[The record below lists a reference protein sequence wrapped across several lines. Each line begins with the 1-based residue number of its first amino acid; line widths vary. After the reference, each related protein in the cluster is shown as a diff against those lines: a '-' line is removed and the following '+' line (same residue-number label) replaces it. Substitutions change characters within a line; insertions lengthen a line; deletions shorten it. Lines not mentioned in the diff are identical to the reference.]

1 MQEGFLPKEKAEEQ
15 YPSKDMGL
23 PNHEEP
29 INKYIITADYDKKE
43 NTLAGHEKIIYHNNG
58 NKDADSIALY
68 LYPNMY
74 RKLQTVPAIGSAE
87 NSYPEGFN
95 PGYIKLSNIEIDGK
109 EINKAK
115 EEDFSGIY
123 IEFPL
128 EKPIKKNKSI
138 EIDMD
143 FMVKIPM
150 STTRFGQ
157 YKDITQ
163 FTYWY
168 PILAIEED
176 GEWQIRDYSKIGESN
191 YSHIADYNVEI
202 ILPEED
208 KVAATGSIISER
220 QSSEKGYKHV
230 KIKAEKVRDF
240 AWVCSP
246 NFIIKESIIDGIK
259 IKNYYTDKN
268 EALGCKADEIGV
280 DVLSYFNEKFGPY
293 PYDEFTIVETYLTG
307 GGMEYPQLIA
317 LGQNHYKDMDKLV
330 SVIAHEGAHQWWYVG
345 VGNDE
350 HESPWLDE
358 GFATY
363 STQLYLAHRA
373 KEDKK
378 LNELMAKYETLQSP
392 DIAIDASVS
401 CFSNWKD
408 YNDVIYK
415 KGALELHKLRNRVG
429 DDKFFEIMQT
439 YYGKY
444 KFKNAKT
451 SDFLSVVEEVA
462 GKAAAERIDLH

>member
-1 MQEGFLPKEKAEEQ
+1 MQEGFLPKEKGAEQ
-15 YPSKDMGL
+15 YISKDTGL
-23 PNHEEP
+23 PNREES
-29 INKYIITADYDKKE
+29 INKYIITVEYDKEE
-43 NTLAGHEKIIYHNNG
+43 NTLTGHEKIIYHNDQ
-58 NKDADSIALY
+58 NKTVSSIVLY

-74 RKLQTVPAIGSAE
+74 KKLQTAPAIGSAE
-87 NSYPEGFN
+87 KSYPEGFD
-95 PGYIKLSNIEIDGK
+95 PGYIKLSNIKVDGREIDKSVG
-109 EINKAK
+109 
-115 EEDFSGIY
+115 EEFSGIY
-123 IEFPL
+123 IDFPL
-128 EKPIKKNKSI
+128 EKPVKQNKSVEI
-138 EIDMD
+138 EID
-143 FMVKIPM
+143 FMIKIPI

-168 PILAIEED
+168 PILAVQED

-191 YSHIADYNVEI
+191 YSDIADYHVKI
-202 ILPEED
+202 KLPEEE

-230 KIKAEKVRDF
+230 EIKAEKVRDF

-246 NFIIKESIIDGIK
+246 NFIIEETTIDRIK
-259 IKNYYTDKN
+259 IKNYYTSKN
-268 EALGCKADEIGV
+268 EALGCKADEIGA
-280 DVLSYFNEKFGPY
+280 DVLSYFSEKFGLY
-293 PYDEFTIVETYLTG
+293 PYKEFTIVETYLTG
-307 GGMEYPQLIA
+307 GGMEYPQLIT

-330 SVIAHEGAHQWWYVG
+330 SVIAHEGAHQWWYVV

-350 HESPWLDE
+350 HELPWLDE

-373 KEDKK
+373 KDDNK
-378 LNELMAKYETLQSP
+378 LNELMAKYEALQSP
-392 DIAIDASVS
+392 DIAIEASVS
-401 CFSNWKD
+401 SFSNWKD

-415 KGALELHKLRNRVG
+415 KGALELHKLRSRVG

-439 YYGKY
+439 YYGRY

-462 GKAAAERIDLH
+462 GH

>member
-1 MQEGFLPKEKAEEQ
+1 MQEGFLPKKKAEGQ
-15 YPSKDMGL
+15 YASKDPGL

-29 INKYIITADYDKKE
+29 INKYIIIVEYNKKE
-43 NTLAGHEKIIYHNNG
+43 NTLTGHEKIIYHNNG
-58 NKDADSIALY
+58 NKADDSIVLY

-74 RKLQTVPAIGSAE
+74 RKLETTPAIGSAE
-87 NSYPEGFN
+87 KSYPQGFN
-95 PGYIKLSNIEIDGK
+95 PGYIKLSNINIDGE

-115 EEDFSGIY
+115 EEDFSRIY

-128 EKPIKKNKSI
+128 KKPVWQNKKI

-143 FMVKIPM
+143 FMVKIPT

-168 PILAIEED
+168 PILAVKED

-191 YSHIADYNVEI
+191 YSNIADYNVEI
-202 ILPEED
+202 
-208 KVAATGSIISER
+208 KVPKDEKIAATGSIISER
-220 QSSEKGYKHV
+220 QSSEEGYKHV
-230 KIKAEKVRDF
+230 EIKAEKVRDF

-246 NFIIKESIIDGIK
+246 NFIIQETTIDGIK
-259 IKNYYTDKN
+259 IKNYYTPKN
-268 EALGCKADEIGV
+268 EALGCKADEIGA
-280 DVLSYFNEKFGPY
+280 DVLSYFGEKFGHY
-293 PYDEFTIVETYLTG
+293 PYNEFSIVETYLTG
-307 GGMEYPQLIA
+307 GGMEYPQLIT

-350 HESPWLDE
+350 HDSPWLDE

-373 KEDKK
+373 RDDNK
-378 LNELMAKYETLQSP
+378 LYELMAKYEALQSP
-392 DIAIDASVS
+392 NIAIEAPVS
-401 CFSNWKD
+401 SFSNWKD

-439 YYGKY
+439 YYNRY

-451 SDFLSVVEEVA
+451 SDFLSVVEEFA
-462 GKAAAERIDLH
+462 GH